1 MRVLHRFLVNVRLL
15 KLAVEVL
22 INVDVGR
29 DIVQDELDD
38 EEDWVLARPIEL
50 LVISHVPL
58 ILRVTEVEM

>member
-38 EEDWVLARPIEL
+38 EEDWVLAWPIEL